1 MDSLKDRLNKEYYT
15 LTDLDYFNW
24 KLSHLAKLDVDENAE
39 EPSILM
45 FSTEFKENIGYRN
58 FSIDIR
64 MGDDFPLYTERGG
77 AGIFTY
83 DDTIYYAAPTPVL
96 TSYNHLFYID
106 NNATNIEAA
115 VKERLESNFNHK
127 FTVENTQI
135 TVQNFLYDIFYQE
148 YNPEDQWY
156 LGQASNAS
164 DYARIQLNEI
174 QNNADN
180 PYHYLASYFNEY
192 VYLIGFDFQSVMAM
206 DFIIPVK
213 DSTKITSPK
222 FQSNDVNSDVSIST
236 NAFIPL
242 DTLISVAKLTSG
254 EEYDKIVKVL
264 NATNLDMFDLKL
276 FSKSSGDYI
285 TALSDGTFEVK
296 LPIKDE
302 LKGKDLMVYYVDEE
316 NKVKDYNVTI
326 TSDNKY
332 AIFNTDHFSIYTLA
346 EKNTNK
352 KVEDNP
358 NTYDGITNSVFLG
371 FICLIG
377 LAGAFSLRQR

>member
-1 MDSLKDRLNKEYYT
+1 
-15 LTDLDYFNW
+15 
-24 KLSHLAKLDVDENAE
+24 
-39 EPSILM
+39 
-45 FSTEFKENIGYRN
+45 
-58 FSIDIR
+58 
-64 MGDDFPLYTERGG
+64 
-77 AGIFTY
+77 
-83 DDTIYYAAPTPVL
+83 
-96 TSYNHLFYID
+96 
-106 NNATNIEAA
+106 
-115 VKERLESNFNHK
+115 
-127 FTVENTQI
+127 
-135 TVQNFLYDIFYQE
+135 
-148 YNPEDQWY
+148 
-156 LGQASNAS
+156 
-164 DYARIQLNEI
+164 
-174 QNNADN
+174 
-180 PYHYLASYFNEY
+180 
-192 VYLIGFDFQSVMAM
+192 MAM